1 MDQKKFL
8 ILPNPLTNFKIQQYY
23 ENEPRFNEV
32 FWRDNL
38 LDQIKKGA
46 DLINLD
52 EYAHTGT
59 HWIA

>member
-23 ENEPRFNEV
+23 ENEPRFNQV

-46 DLINLD
+46 YLIKLD